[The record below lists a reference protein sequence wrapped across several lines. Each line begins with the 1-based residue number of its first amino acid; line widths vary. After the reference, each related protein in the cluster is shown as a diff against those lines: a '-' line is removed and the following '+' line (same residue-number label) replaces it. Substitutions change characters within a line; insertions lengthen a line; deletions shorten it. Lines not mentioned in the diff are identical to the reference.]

1 MPSGVKQDDR
11 IAACSMIKRLREYS
25 KKKYDMSQR
34 KFISQVVGED
44 DECRRV
50 THPLKIS
57 HYFKVVDVDDSDVVE
72 VVETV
77 RNKDTGELEDKV
89 VHWVGNDVVFRMDGS
104 TRMNRPKKDGWLT
117 DQVSAAGRG
126 IRYLENTVSPQKNQK
141 LVCGEPHAQ
150 EMLAHHREYG
160 RNPRD

>member
-1 MPSGVKQDDR
+1 MTSGVKQDDR
-11 IAACSMIKRLREYS
+11 AAACSMIKRLREYS
-25 KKKYDMSQR
+25 KTKYDMSKR

-44 DECRRV
+44 DDGRRV

-89 VHWVGNDVVFRMDGS
+89 VHYVGDTVVFRMDGL
-104 TRMNRPKKDGWLT
+104 TRMRRPKKDGWLT
-117 DQVSAAGRG
+117 DQVAAACLG

-141 LVCGEPHAQ
+141 LVCGEPRAQ
-150 EMLAHHREYG
+150 EMLTQHRGYG
-160 RNPRD
+160 RKPKE